1 MKKVVITLVFACV
14 AHVGFAQDGFKEDV
28 KQYFSYSGQSA
39 GLEIVKQDLS
49 SNISIEKKEAFE
61 KDLDISLNNLIDRL
75 ADLYMS
81 EFTHEEIKEINAF
94 YETAVGRKLSSKN
107 EFLLNKGQEIS
118 GEWSQG
124 LIQLMEKYM
133 N

>member
-1 MKKVVITLVFACV
+1 MKRILMTLVVALV

-28 KQYFSYSGQSA
+28 KKYFSYSGQSA

-49 SNISIEKKEAFE
+49 SNIASEKRAAFE
-61 KDLDISLNNLIDRL
+61 AELDVSLNELIEQL

-81 EFTHEEIKEINAF
+81 EFTHDEIKAINTF
-94 YETAVGRKLSSKN
+94 YETAVGKKLSSKN

-118 GEWSQG
+118 GAWSQG
-124 LIQLMEKYM
+124 LMQLMEKYM

>member
-1 MKKVVITLVFACV
+1 MKKVAITFIFTCL

-28 KQYFSYSGQSA
+28 KKYFSYSGQSA

-75 ADLYMS
+75 AELYMS
-81 EFTHEEIKEINAF
+81 EFTHEEIKEINSF
-94 YETAVGRKLSSKN
+94 YETAVGQKLSSKN